1 MGAGTIIIA
10 GGGLRNAL
18 DALIAASQNQTT
30 AQYDHSVKL
39 IQIATASLESQTS
52 NPQPPA

>member
-18 DALIAASQNQTT
+18 DALIAASQNQTSE
-30 AQYDHSVKL
+30 QYDHSVKL
-39 IQIATASLESQTS
+39 IQAATGTLTSQTN

>member
-18 DALIAASQNQTT
+18 DALIAASANQTT
-30 AQYDHSVKL
+30 AQYNHSVKL
-39 IQIATASLESQTS
+39 IQLATDSLSSQTAA
-52 NPQPPA
+52 PQPV